1 MNKKVKVLLW
11 LVFSAVI
18 ISVSIGIYFWFILD
32 RPYPGTGKNQDT
44 EIIID
49 KGESIYS
56 LAEDLENKKLIDSS
70 YYFIFRYKILSKFNK
85 AMPLQAGR
93 FLISD
98 GLKPSEI
105 LDELTNPENARRY
118 YINVTIPPGSDSRK
132 TAQIISDSGL
142 TGYNNIISAIKELA
156 SSYPVVNNPEG
167 LQGYLFPDTYK
178 FEKPLNESSDALK
191 QKAEEIIRKMA
202 DEFFRELSMIE
213 PDWKELTPV
222 QLNEKIILASIVEK
236 EYRVKEEA
244 PEIAAVFNNR
254 ISKGMPLQSCATVA
268 YVILN
273 TPEGKVFKNE
283 YLKYNR
289 RIFER
294 YLKIDSSYNTY
305 LYKGLPPGPICNP
318 GKTAI
323 EAAFYPADSDAL
335 YFVVKDPRKGTH
347 FFSRDY
353 SEHLEARKNYLENYV
368 IKE

>member
-11 LVFSAVI
+11 LVFFAVI
-18 ISVSIGIYFWFILD
+18 TAVSGSLYFWFILD
-32 RPYPGTGKNQDT
+32 RPFLETGKNQDT
-44 EIIID
+44 EIIINN
-49 KGESIYS
+49 GESINT
-56 LAEDLENKKLIDSS
+56 LAADLESKRLINSS
-70 YYFIFRYKILSKFNK
+70 YYFILRYKILSKLNK
-85 AMPLQAGR
+85 AMPFQAGR
-93 FLISD
+93 FLLS
-98 GLKPSEI
+98 GSLKPSEI
-105 LDELTNPENARRY
+105 LDELTNPENARRFY
-118 YINVTIPPGSDSRK
+118 VNITIPPGSDSRK

-142 TGYNNIISAIKELA
+142 SGYKNVITAIKELA
-156 SSYPVVNNPEG
+156 SSYPVVNNSEG

-178 FEKPLNESSDALK
+178 FEKPLNDSTDVLN

-202 DEFFRELSMIE
+202 DEFFRELSVIE

-222 QLNEKIILASIVEK
+222 QLNEKIILASIVER

-273 TPEGKVFKNE
+273 TPEGKSYKNE

-294 YLKIDSSYNTY
+294 YLKIDSPYNTY

-318 GKTAI
+318 GMTAL
-323 EAAFYPADSDAL
+323 EASFFPADSDAL
-335 YFVVKDPRKGTH
+335 YFVVKDPEKGTH
-347 FFSRDY
+347 YFSRDY